1 MAGAR
6 VACVCDC
13 AKKPNGNCPNL
24 DDARLP
30 FQCVHEWALEKHDY
44 LRRYIEATAG
54 PRSRYL
60 PPNGRGGAAYIDLF
74 AGPGRARVQ
83 ETGEDI
89 DGSPL
94 LALKHERAPFTKL
107 IFCDWEPENADA
119 LAVRTTGDE
128 RVRIITGNCAERIE
142 DAVAEIPPYGLN
154 FTLIDP
160 FGPAG
165 LRWTVL
171 ERLASVERIDLLIHF
186 PTGAM
191 KRNFEN
197 LNFDLIVGTTEWR
210 RDVRTPHDVTRLIDH
225 LRNSLV
231 RVGYTGDQVRSMGI
245 KTPQQLL
252 LYHLV
257 FVSKHSLGNKIWES
271 ITKTDAR
278 GQRSLF

>member
-1 MAGAR
+1 MVRASTG
-6 VACVCDC
+6 CVCDGE
-13 AKKPNGNCPNL
+13 KKPNGNCPNL
-24 DDARLP
+24 DDAGLP
-30 FQCVHEWALEKHDY
+30 LQCVHDWALEKHDY
-44 LRRYIEATAG
+44 LKRYIEATAG

-60 PPNGRGGAAYIDLF
+60 PPHGRGGAAYIDLF

-83 ETGEDI
+83 ETGKDI

-94 LALKHERAPFTKL
+94 FAVKHDRAPFTKL
-107 IFCDWEPENADA
+107 IFCDWEQENADA
-119 LAVRTTGDE
+119 LAWRTMGDE
-128 RVRIITGNCAERIE
+128 RVRIIVGDCAKRIE
-142 DAVAEIPPYGLN
+142 DVVAEIPPYGLN

-171 ERLASVERIDLLIHF
+171 ERLASIERLDLLIHF
-186 PTGAM
+186 PTGAI

-197 LNFDLIVGTTEWR
+197 LDMDLIVGTTGWR
-210 RDVRTPHDVTRLIDH
+210 RDVKAPHDVPRLIDH

-245 KTPQQLL
+245 KTTQQLL

-257 FVSKHSLGNKIWES
+257 FISKHPLGNKIWES
-271 ITKTDAR
+271 ITKTDAK